1 MKSSIGKAFAMLALA
16 VATVA
21 VGYTAWE
28 TRNLRASLDG
38 MAVHNE
44 TRINEMMHSL
54 AYTEGQVATIRE
66 TVELL
71 GGTGDATAQGSDTTA
86 LEGKITAT
94 VTAAQREVLQQE
106 LNKWTRQLRDQR
118 EKGLA
123 ALRQDLEQKLSGNA
137 AKAEE
142 RDERWRELKAL
153 VQQSQRS
160 LTTRLKELGSGLSNP
175 SGAIKEQGATLAN
188 LEKRLGTVLETAEK
202 GQQALTQRHQRDDKR
217 WEDLLLALRENM
229 EATQQRYA
237 ELAARLDEQRGGVQK
252 PASAAQPK
260 QQGQTDQRQQDA
272 QADREKLEEFCA
284 EVPQSA
290 LCQDL

>member
-1 MKSSIGKAFAMLALA
+1 MAAA
-16 VATVA
+16 VA

-28 TRNLRASLDG
+28 TRNLRASLERMTAG
-38 MAVHNE
+38 NE
-44 TRINEMMHSL
+44 TRINEMML
-54 AYTEGQVATIRE
+54 ALAHTEGQLARIRE

-71 GGTGDATAQGSDTTA
+71 DGTGSGTAQGSGAAA

-94 VTAAQREVLQQE
+94 LTAAQREVLQQE
-106 LNKWTRQLRDQR
+106 LGKWTRQLRDQR
-118 EKGLA
+118 EKGWA
-123 ALRQDLEQKLSGNA
+123 ALRQGLEQKLSGSA
-137 AKAEE
+137 AEAGE
-142 RDERWRELKAL
+142 RDQRWRELKAL
-153 VQQSQRS
+153 VERNQRS
-160 LTTRLKELGSGLSNP
+160 LTTQLTALGSGISSP
-175 SGAIKEQGATLAN
+175 SGAIEEQGATLTN
-188 LEKRLGTVLETAEK
+188 LEKRLGTVLEETKK
-202 GQQALTQRHQRDDKR
+202 GQQALNRQNQRDDKR

-260 QQGQTDQRQQDA
+260 QEGQTDQRQQDA